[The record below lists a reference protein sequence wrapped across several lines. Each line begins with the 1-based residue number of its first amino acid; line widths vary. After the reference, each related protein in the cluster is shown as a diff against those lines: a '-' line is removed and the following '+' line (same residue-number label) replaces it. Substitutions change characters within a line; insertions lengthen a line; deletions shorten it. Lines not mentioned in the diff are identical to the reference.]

1 MSFPSDLDHSE
12 EELAAIVPLDQP
24 VKGSTGQK
32 YLLSVAAAMVAELVT
47 FPLDLTKTRLQLQGE
62 GGGAGMRRG
71 MVATALGVVR
81 HEGVTALWGGVGP
94 GLTRHAIYTGVRME
108 LYDRLRKWAGTSGEL
123 GLGQRAALG
132 MTAGGFAQL
141 VASPADL
148 VKVRLQMEGRRRAA
162 GLAARQDTMVGV
174 ATAVVKE
181 GGLLALWAG
190 AVPNVQRAAL
200 VNLGDLATYDQAKS
214 HLVAAGWP
222 ADSAVTHF
230 LSSLAAGLAA
240 ATMGTPAD
248 VVKARVMN
256 QGVDKLYKGSLD
268 CLVKTVSKEG
278 VGTLYAGFLPCWL
291 RMAPWS
297 LTFWLTFE
305 RLRLAAGLPP
315 W

>member
-1 MSFPSDLDHSE
+1 MASSPSEMPTTPE
-12 EELAAIVPLDQP
+12 EEKVR
-24 VKGSTGQK
+24 GSTGQK
-32 YLLSVAAAMVAELVT
+32 YMLSVAAAMVAELVT

-62 GGGAGMRRG
+62 GGGVKRG

-81 HEGVTALWGGVGP
+81 HEGVTALWGGVAP
-94 GLTRHAIYTGVRME
+94 GLARHAIYTGVRME
-108 LYDRLRKWAGTSGEL
+108 LYDRLRKWAGASGEL

-141 VASPADL
+141 VASPTDL
-148 VKVRLQMEGRRRAA
+148 VKVRLQMEGKRRAA
-162 GLAARQDTMVGV
+162 GLPARQDTMLGV
-174 ATAVVKE
+174 ASAVVKE
-181 GGLLALWAG
+181 GGVIALWRG

-256 QGVDKLYKGSLD
+256 QGVDRLYKGSFD

-278 VGTLYAGFLPCWL
+278 FASLYAGFLPCWL

-305 RLRLAAGLPP
+305 KLRLAAGLPP

>member
-1 MSFPSDLDHSE
+1 M
-12 EELAAIVPLDQP
+12 
-24 VKGSTGQK
+24 K
-32 YLLSVAAAMVAELVT
+32 
-47 FPLDLTKTRLQLQGE
+47 
-62 GGGAGMRRG
+62 RG

-81 HEGVTALWGGVGP
+81 QEGVTALWGGVGP
-94 GLTRHAIYTGVRME
+94 GLARHAIYTGVRME
-108 LYDRLRKWAGTSGEL
+108 LYDRLRKWAGASGEL

-141 VASPADL
+141 VASPTDL
-148 VKVRLQMEGRRRAA
+148 VKVRLQMEGKRRAA
-162 GLAARQDTMVGV
+162 GLPARQDTMLGV
-174 ATAVVKE
+174 AAAVVKE
-181 GGLLALWAG
+181 GGFVALWRG

-214 HLVAAGWP
+214 HLVSAGWP

-256 QGVDKLYKGSLD
+256 QGVDRLYKGSLD
-268 CLVKTVSKEG
+268 CLVKTVRGEG
-278 VGTLYAGFLPCWL
+278 VAALYAGFLPCWL

-305 RLRLAAGLPP
+305 RLRLASGLPP